1 MLCVRCFGLGVL
13 FAVHCDVFIHVY
25 NVISFSSFPTALSWL
40 PLPFPLVSVGRGG
53 TGRPF
58 THCWWEQ
65 TENREKCKPMQPIW
79 KLVRK
84 VKKKPWKYYKSSSTY
99 HFEQYPQRTLSQHST
114 KAPARS
120 HSWFVP
126 TYWGNVHNSQVMK
139 AATVPTNRWRD
150 TKCCFISICQRQVR
164 VLVSLK
170 DNFSLFPSASLVL
183 KWGH

>member
-1 MLCVRCFGLGVL
+1 MFL
-13 FAVHCDVFIHVY
+13 FMYITWFHSLH
-25 NVISFSSFPTALSWL
+25 S
-40 PLPFPLVSVGRGG
+40 PLPSLDSPFPFHWWVLGGRTRDDPLHTVDGNKLK
-53 TGRPF
+53 
-58 THCWWEQ
+58 
-65 TENREKCKPMQPIW
+65 TERNANRCSQYGNWYER
-79 KLVRK
+79 L
-84 VKKKPWKYYKSSSTY
+84 KKKPWKYYKSSSTY
-99 HFEQYPQRTLSQHST
+99 HFEQDPQRTLSQHST